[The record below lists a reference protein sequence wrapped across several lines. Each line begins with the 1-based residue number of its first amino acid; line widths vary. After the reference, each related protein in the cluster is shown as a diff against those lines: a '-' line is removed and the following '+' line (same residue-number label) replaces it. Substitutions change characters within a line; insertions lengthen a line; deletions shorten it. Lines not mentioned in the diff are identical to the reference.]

1 MISDTLDFYDDMNLN
16 SDSQLFSDQ
25 TLLAESEIWDA
36 YVQTTPGTSFWL
48 DFARAVEA
56 RTQRKI
62 NEQQRQRESTI
73 STQCQ

>member
-1 MISDTLDFYDDMNLN
+1 MISDTLDFYEDMKLN
-16 SDSQLFSDQ
+16 SDSQPFSDQ
-25 TLLAESEIWDA
+25 TVLAESEIWDA
-36 YVQTTPGTSFWL
+36 YVQTTPGTTFWL

-62 NEQQRQRESTI
+62 NERERQTESTV